1 MLISI
6 LFIISSIILIIDFL
20 LIKKSDNKLNIIKWL
35 FISLILIFCFNSL
48 IVYILSYISISSNLL
63 SMSSIYLLISIFVYL
78 KFLKNN
84 KQKYYFNKK
93 DLIYLFILL
102 LVVVIISFIR
112 FGFPLSITYKT
123 LDPAVHFQSAY
134 SFYKE
139 SFLLN
144 FVQDKT
150 IFNFETWRFASY
162 TNLGLIFKFFSPF
175 ITENNFYNVYILYDI
190 LTLFITAVLFYY
202 LINNESKGI
211 IKLLGTI
218 LFLLGYPLNN
228 LLIGFFYVGHATCII
243 VVIMLVV
250 KELKPDNLMFFLL
263 FILNIGLTF
272 TYYLFIPFV
281 FLDEFIYFFKTKHM
295 IKKYFVIFVIPLLL
309 GFIYFILPT
318 FSNNDMN
325 LINQTRIDGYFYND
339 VFGNL
344 LLFLPIISYYF
355 YYKFKEK
362 KLDFELI
369 MFLGLFILMIIL
381 NICMLTGLIMPYYVS
396 KYYYILWILC
406 FVILFRTYDDYYEKD
421 KFIFKNYAV
430 FMLFTIVLS
439 ISNIENKI
447 IDLNTG
453 EWNRTT
459 PNMLFNVYN
468 YNLYLINEPTTVFTS
483 EEIEDIKSISNKID
497 NNFLTNT
504 EPERIMWLINFIQK
518 DKIDCPI
525 NQVYDCL
532 KEKYYIDIT
541 TYLNNYDDI
550 KLYDKNYIFFSRSIY
565 WRESI
570 VNADILNIINSVD
583 NSVYKLYDFK
593 SGFIISR

>member
-1 MLISI
+1 MLSSI
-6 LFIISSIILIIDFL
+6 LFIISSIMLIINFL

-48 IVYILSYISISSNLL
+48 IAYILGYINIPTNLL
-63 SMSSIYLLISIFVYL
+63 SMSLIYLLICIFIYL
-78 KFLKNN
+78 KFLKKNQ
-84 KQKYYFNKK
+84 QKYYFNKK

-102 LVVVIISFIR
+102 LIVAIISFIR
-112 FGFPLSITYKT
+112 FDFPFSITYNT
-123 LDPAVHFQSAY
+123 IDPAVHFQSAY

-144 FVQDKT
+144 LVQDKT
-150 IFNFETWRFASY
+150 ILNFETWRFASY

-175 ITENNFYNVYILYDI
+175 ITENNFYNIYILYDI

-202 LINNESKGI
+202 LINNERKSI

-243 VVIMLVV
+243 IVIMLIV

-281 FLDEFIYFFKTKHM
+281 FLAEFIYFFKTKHM
-295 IKKYFVIFVIPLLL
+295 IKKYFLIFVIPLLL

-318 FSNNDMN
+318 FSNNDMD
-325 LINQTRIDGYFYND
+325 LINQTKIDGYFYND
-339 VFGNL
+339 VLGNS
-344 LLFLPIISYYF
+344 LLFLPIIIYYF

-362 KLDFELI
+362 KLDFELT

-396 KYYYILWILC
+396 KYYYILWLLC

-421 KFIFKNYAV
+421 KFIFKNYAI

-447 IDLNTG
+447 IDLNE
-453 EWNRTT
+453 EWNKTT

-468 YNLYLINEPTTVFTS
+468 YNLHLYDNPNIVFTS
-483 EEIEDIKSISNKID
+483 DEITDIKKIAK
-497 NNFLTNT
+497 NFNGNFFSNT
-504 EPERIMWLINFIQK
+504 EPERILWLINFSQK
-518 DKIDCPI
+518 KKLDCPV
-525 NQVYDCL
+525 NQVYDCI
-532 KEKYYIDIT
+532 KELYYKDIDQYISD
-541 TYLNNYDDI
+541 YKSNEFSSSP
-550 KLYDKNYIFFSRSIY
+550 YIFFSRSLY
-565 WRESI
+565 WSKNYNYNDDL
-570 VNADILNIINSVD
+570 VIIN
-583 NSVYKLYDFK
+583 KLKNNNLNEINYFK
-593 SGFIISR
+593 NGFIIGR